1 MRFYGLFSTA
11 LMAGLLCCGCASY
24 HVRSAVPADKRTIS
38 VAEFE
43 NESGFP
49 EIDAIVTQYTLRELQ
64 REGTFKLAKPG
75 DAALKIFGRV
85 TRSHAEGI
93 HYDRNYNARASEY
106 RHTLTVRF
114 SLWDTATGKML
125 IDDQPVK
132 VNSTFMTRGDMLTGL
147 QDSMPRLAKDAART
161 IVDTVLA
168 QWSPEK

>member
-1 MRFYGLFSTA
+1 MRVSNFLVMVLSAGLFCA
-11 LMAGLLCCGCASY
+11 GCANYRVGS
-24 HVRSAVPADKRTIS
+24 SVPADKRTIS
-38 VAEFE
+38 VSEFE

-49 EIDAIVTQYTLRELQ
+49 EIDSIVTQYTLRELQ

-75 DAALKIFGRV
+75 EAALKIYGRV

-114 SLWDTATGKML
+114 SLWDTETGKML

-132 VNSTFMTRGDMLTGL
+132 VNTTFMTRGDMLTGL

-168 QWSPEK
+168 QWSTDK